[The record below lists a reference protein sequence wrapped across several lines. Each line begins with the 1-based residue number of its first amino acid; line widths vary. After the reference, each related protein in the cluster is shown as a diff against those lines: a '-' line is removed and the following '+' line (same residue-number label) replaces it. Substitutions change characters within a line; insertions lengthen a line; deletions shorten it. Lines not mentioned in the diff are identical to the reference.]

1 MKATPTPT
9 MLLATA
15 ALAGCV
21 AAAPLWA
28 QGMPGWPQG
37 ILDDIDAMATLP
49 AQAFHVVE
57 SGGRTTLVS
66 SNGHYAVVN
75 GELWD
80 MWNGFRIRSVADVQR
95 SLAIPIQRLG
105 ISEALA
111 GITLQTVAEP
121 PGGRVT
127 LFLDPAAPE
136 GVSAV
141 TAARRLLDRYA
152 FRLVFVP
159 AHQGRYAAS
168 QSLLCS
174 QSAAQGFVISGQVAR
189 NTPPGQR
196 CGLDAMHR
204 NITLVQVLGIDTLPF
219 TVAPNGMVLPGVPAA
234 YGQFL
239 ADNEE

>member
-1 MKATPTPT
+1 
-9 MLLATA
+9 
-15 ALAGCV
+15 
-21 AAAPLWA
+21 
-28 QGMPGWPQG
+28 
-37 ILDDIDAMATLP
+37 
-49 AQAFHVVE
+49 VE

-80 MWNGFRIRSVADVQR
+80 MWNGFTIRSVADVER
-95 SLAIPIQRLG
+95 SLAIPLERLG
-105 ISEALA
+105 LSEALA

-136 GVSAV
+136 GVDAV

-174 QSAAQGFVISGQVAR
+174 QRAAQDFVIGGQVAR
-189 NTPPGQR
+189 GTPPEQT

-219 TVAPNGMVLPGVPAA
+219 TVAPNGRVLPGVPTG
-234 YGQFL
+234 YGRFL
-239 ADNEE
+239 AGNEE

>member
-1 MKATPTPT
+1 MRGRGALT
-9 MLLATA
+9 MWLATA
-15 ALAGCV
+15 LLAGCV
-21 AAAPLWA
+21 AAVPLWA

-37 ILDDIDAMATLP
+37 ILDDIDGMATLP

-57 SGGRTTLVS
+57 SNGRTTLVS

-80 MWNGFRIRSVADVQR
+80 MWNGLPIRSVADVER
-95 SLAIPIQRLG
+95 SLAIPLDRLG

-127 LFLDPAAPE
+127 LFVDPAAPE
-136 GVSAV
+136 GVNAV
-141 TAARRLLDRYA
+141 TAARALLDRYA

-159 AHQGRYAAS
+159 AHPGRYAAT

-174 QSAAQGFVISGQVAR
+174 QSAAQHFVISGQVAR
-189 NTPPGQR
+189 GTPPGQT

-204 NITLVQVLGIDTLPF
+204 NIALVQVLGIDTLPF
-219 TVAPNGMVLPGVPAA
+219 TVAPNGTVLPGVPTG

-239 ADNEE
+239 AGNEE